1 MKIIS
6 LIATTVILIFALFTS
21 NSLAKKSYYKCVFDK
36 GTTTNFDSTPNGK
49 SIKDTLNIVFENL
62 DYNQKLG
69 RMVSA
74 NGSGEVAIIAN
85 KTINFLELTSTG
97 NMTLTTIFQD
107 PKSKYNAVH
116 SRHMDIFGAIVSQ
129 YYGVCS

>member
-1 MKIIS
+1 MKITS
-6 LIATTVILIFALFTS
+6 LVFTTLILIFTLFSS
-21 NSLAKKSYYKCVFDK
+21 NSFAKKSYYKCIFDK

-49 SIKDTLNIVFENL
+49 STKDTLNIVFENL

-69 RMVSA
+69 RMVSS

-85 KTINFLELTSTG
+85 KTINFIELTSSG

-116 SRHMDIFGAIVSQ
+116 SRHMDIFGAIVTQ
-129 YYGVCS
+129 YYGVCN

>member
-1 MKIIS
+1 MKITS
-6 LIATTVILIFALFTS
+6 LAFTTLILIFTLFSS
-21 NSLAKKSYYKCVFDK
+21 NSFAKKNYYKCIFDK

-49 SIKDTLNIVFENL
+49 STKDSLNIVFENL

-69 RMVSA
+69 RMVSS

-85 KTINFLELTSTG
+85 KTINFIELTSSG

-116 SRHMDIFGAIVSQ
+116 SRHMDIFGAIVTQ
-129 YYGVCS
+129 YYGVCN